1 MSSLQTK
8 EVIMSDMIFYIICG
22 VVAIGLAIGIPLFIK
37 GMKDFDRSMK
47 RIDYICKNPIWKW

>member
-22 VVAIGLAIGIPLFIK
+22 VVFLGLIIGIPLFIK
-37 GMKDFDRSMK
+37 GMKDFDKSMK
-47 RIDYICKNPIWKW
+47 RIEYISKNPIWKW